1 MFFEVSECYISLGCW
16 VHEYTV
22 SFAGGA
28 KREQMQGLSY
38 FFLLLLFFFFCRD
51 CSLRASSPFG
61 GYLEKQSRERHAR
74 GDSRSLATRLA
85 RPNRRACSQAT
96 MIAKADNYNVAAI
109 LRLIR
114 LCETSITEKLSRT
127 IKASATFRTYR
138 SCVCT
143 LINALSV
150 SWNVI

>member
-1 MFFEVSECYISLGCW
+1 
-16 VHEYTV
+16 
-22 SFAGGA
+22 
-28 KREQMQGLSY
+28 
-38 FFLLLLFFFFCRD
+38 
-51 CSLRASSPFG
+51 
-61 GYLEKQSRERHAR
+61 
-74 GDSRSLATRLA
+74 
-85 RPNRRACSQAT
+85 

-127 IKASATFRTYR
+127 IKASATFST

-150 SWNVI
+150 SWNAI